1 MEAPVADEIL
11 EFEGWRFALRTRDL
25 LRQDAEGLW
34 VPVQVG
40 SRALNI
46 LARLLDRPGSLV
58 SKDSIMDAAW
68 PNVAVAPNNLTVQI
82 TALRKILDEGR
93 AGESCIQAVS
103 GRGYRLVLPVSRVG
117 DAPGNTQGS
126 DGGGRS
132 NVKPTPLSAP
142 TALPEPRTSRPLWF
156 SAGLCGITLVG
167 LLAVIGLHTGWFGK
181 SPARPRLSLV
191 VLPFENLSDDRAD
204 SYLAEGITDDLT
216 SDLAHIPDAMV
227 IAREFAYT
235 YKSRP
240 ENVSRIGEELGVR
253 YALEGS
259 VRRMGPIL
267 RVNAQLIST
276 ESGATV
282 WSDRFDER
290 VNELAAG
297 QDQIVT
303 RMRLG
308 VGISLTQVEKARSL
322 REHPTNPNAFDLIL
336 RAQALWNEGA
346 DVRGRRDAC
355 AMYNSALA
363 LDPSSVSALT
373 GVASCLLD
381 QVSNINGLW
390 NTFEDMERVE
400 QLLARARTIDPN
412 SEAAQDYTLAW
423 YSTQGRCA
431 G

>member
-227 IAREFAYT
+227 IARESAYT

-259 VRRMGPIL
+259 VRRIGPYSKGQRPTNLNRIRRNSL
-267 RVNAQLIST
+267 VGPVR
-276 ESGATV
+276 
-282 WSDRFDER
+282 R
-290 VNELAAG
+290 AG
-297 QDQIVT
+297 QRAGGRTGPNRHAHALGRRDQPDPG
-303 RMRLG
+303 R
-308 VGISLTQVEKARSL
+308 
-322 REHPTNPNAFDLIL
+322 
-336 RAQALWNEGA
+336 EGA
-346 DVRGRRDAC
+346 QFARTSHQPERIRSDFASAGAVERRGRR
-355 AMYNSALA
+355 
-363 LDPSSVSALT
+363 T
-373 GVASCLLD
+373 GAA
-381 QVSNINGLW
+381 G
-390 NTFEDMERVE
+390 RV
-400 QLLARARTIDPN
+400 RHV
-412 SEAAQDYTLAW
+412 
-423 YSTQGRCA
+423 
-431 G
+431 